1 MKITLRIFMILA
13 LGMMVFNITQINWE
27 APLLDSSA
35 IAVIGAMA
43 SATAFL
49 LLLILTLSR
58 KVAKLMKQ

>member
-27 APLLDSSA
+27 APLVDSSA

>member
-1 MKITLRIFMILA
+1 MILA

-27 APLLDSSA
+27 APLVDSSA